1 VTNGTL
7 YLLSV
12 PIGNLQDIS
21 LRALEVLR
29 RVSLLI
35 VEDTRVT
42 KQLLNHYGIDCTL
55 HRYDTRRLEQS
66 LTLLRQTLQEGK
78 EVALVSDA
86 GTPTIADP
94 GNRAVQ
100 EALRIG
106 AKVTAIPGAS
116 AVLTALV
123 LSGMAQGRFAFD
135 GFPPTS
141 TTDRHAFFTQLS
153 TETRTIILYKTAS
166 RLRSTLCALAQY
178 LGGERDL
185 LIAKDLTKPTEN
197 LLYTTLSAAC
207 ATTPLRPR
215 KGEYTLV
222 IAVGTS

>member
-1 VTNGTL
+1 MPNGTL

-42 KQLLNHYGIDCTL
+42 KKLLSHYEIECPL

-66 LTLLRQTLQEGK
+66 LALLRQTLEEGK

-100 EALRIG
+100 EALRLG

-123 LSGMAQGRFAFD
+123 LSGMAHGRFAFD

-141 TTDRHAFFTQLS
+141 ATDRHVFFFQLS
-153 TETRTIILYKTAS
+153 TETRTIVLYETAS
-166 RLRSTLCALAQY
+166 RLRNTLCTLAQH
-178 LGGERDL
+178 LGEERSL
-185 LIAKDLTKPTEN
+185 LIAKDLTKPTET
-197 LLYTTLSAAC
+197 LLYTTLGIAC
-207 ATTPLRPR
+207 ASISRRLQ
-215 KGEYTLV
+215 KGEYALV
-222 IAVGTS
+222 IAGKTP